1 MDGCEMNF
9 LDKNYFDLLCCGGVG
24 KGLYFFWRMV
34 SFVYV
39 GVVRELNCWKML
51 KLFLIKKGKEY
62 GNLFLNVDF

>member
-39 GVVRELNCWKML
+39 GVVRELNC
-51 KLFLIKKGKEY
+51 
-62 GNLFLNVDF
+62 